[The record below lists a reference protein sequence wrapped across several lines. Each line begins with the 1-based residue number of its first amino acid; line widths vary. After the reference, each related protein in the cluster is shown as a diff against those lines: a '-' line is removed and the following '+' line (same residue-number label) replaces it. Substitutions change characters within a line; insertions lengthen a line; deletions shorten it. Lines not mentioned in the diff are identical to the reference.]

1 MSEIITVGLDLEK
14 NVFQV
19 HGADT
24 KGAAVLRKKWTCRVL
39 LPPRL
44 LIYAA
49 LASKAK
55 GLFQPRAECFRR
67 AL

>member
-1 MSEIITVGLDLEK
+1 METIAKVRRWVK
-14 NVFQV
+14 
-19 HGADT
+19 ADGISI
-24 KGAAVLRKKWTCRVL
+24 KEVVWTCRVL
-39 LPPRL
+39 VPLQL

-49 LASKAK
+49 FLSKAK